1 MSIWSN
7 QFVTVDCYVQKALT
21 FELLKHLPYGAAV
34 GVNHAFVLL
43 DFKDDLLQVIGELA
57 LGQAGDLICHGDRL
71 RDWRVALG
79 GAGWRVSNHKTLT
92 GRQSIDNH

>member
-43 DFKDDLLQVIGELA
+43 DFKDDILQVIGELA
-57 LGQAGDLICHGDRL
+57 LGQAGDLICHGDR
-71 RDWRVALG
+71 
-79 GAGWRVSNHKTLT
+79 
-92 GRQSIDNH
+92 